1 MSKKRKKGPAILS
14 EMSSQNCT
22 KSRTVIRL
30 FFVVLPLLCFG
41 LEKRAT
47 PLHLKPSVIIPC
59 HPDHFPLLDRLLA
72 TYKDQTRR
80 PDEVIVSLSE
90 SVFVSADQIEA
101 LEGKDW
107 GFALKL
113 MKHKGRV
120 VPGGNRNAACQ
131 AATGDLILCQ
141 DADDL
146 PHPQR
151 VEIIASLFE
160 NYEIDH
166 LIHQWIPTS
175 KSFET
180 VPLDH
185 VEELVVLFRHYA
197 TINIDQLHNGSV
209 CFLRDVFSEVH
220 WRPID
225 FISEDVTFN
234 QHAYALCKNKGILK
248 LPLIQYRFE
257 LSTFDLEAYKK

>member
-1 MSKKRKKGPAILS
+1 MKRI
-14 EMSSQNCT
+14 
-22 KSRTVIRL
+22 IRL

-59 HPDHFPLLDRLLA
+59 HPDHFPLLDRLL
-72 TYKDQTRR
+72 TSYKDQTRR

-90 SVFVSADQIEA
+90 SVFVSANQIDA

-107 GFALKL
+107 GFVFKIV
-113 MKHKGRV
+113 KHKGRV

-131 AATGDLILCQ
+131 ASIGDLIICQ

-151 VEIIASLFE
+151 VEIIAFLFE
-160 NYEIDH
+160 NYQLDH
-166 LIHQWIPTS
+166 LLHQWIPSS
-175 KSFET
+175 KSFQ
-180 VPLDH
+180 PISMDS
-185 VEELVVLFRHYA
+185 VEDSACAFQYYSK
-197 TINIDQLHNGSV
+197 IDIVDIHNGSV
-209 CFLRDVFSEVH
+209 SFLRDVFSKVH
-220 WRPID
+220 WKPIA
-225 FISEDVTFN
+225 FISEDVMFN
-234 QHAYALCKNKGILK
+234 QHAYAFCKNKAVLK

-257 LSTFDLEAYKK
+257 LSTFDLEDYK